1 MVFCCLLVISKLQ
14 GVNDDSLDI
23 FDVFNRNRSCGNDI
37 VEAVRGVF
45 ETGIHGAYICLLRHF
60 FLFFSLSLKRLDLGT
75 AYAIWAGLGT
85 ALIALIGVLYFRD
98 GMDMIKAVS
107 LAAII
112 AGVIGLNLSGAQGS
126 A

>member
-1 MVFCCLLVISKLQ
+1 MTHWIFLMFSIVTEVAGTTSLKLSEGFSKPIYTVLIFIFYGIS
-14 GVNDDSLDI
+14 
-23 FDVFNRNRSCGNDI
+23 F
-37 VEAVRGVF
+37 
-45 ETGIHGAYICLLRHF
+45 Y
-60 FLFFSLSLKRLDLGT
+60 FFSLSLKRLELGT

>member
-1 MVFCCLLVISKLQ
+1 MTHWIFLMFSIVTEVAGTTSLKLSEGFSKPAYTVLIFVFYGIS
-14 GVNDDSLDI
+14 
-23 FDVFNRNRSCGNDI
+23 F
-37 VEAVRGVF
+37 
-45 ETGIHGAYICLLRHF
+45 Y
-60 FLFFSLSLKRLDLGT
+60 FFSLSLKRLDLGT

>member
-1 MVFCCLLVISKLQ
+1 MTHWIFLMFSIVTEVAGTTSLKLSEGFSKPVYTVLIFVFYGIS
-14 GVNDDSLDI
+14 
-23 FDVFNRNRSCGNDI
+23 F
-37 VEAVRGVF
+37 
-45 ETGIHGAYICLLRHF
+45 Y
-60 FLFFSLSLKRLDLGT
+60 FFSLSLKRLDLGT